1 MPLKLTTYYHGKD
14 IPDLPGNNT
23 FHSKELFQ
31 IYEATPGYSPL
42 LIVATEDGKPV
53 ARLLAAIRKTKKW
66 LPSCLVK
73 QCVVYGEGEFLEK
86 TFTAEQKDSLPNIR
100 EREEEVFGEMLEHLT
115 QEASR
120 TCILIEFRNLDN
132 SMFGYRSFR
141 NNDYFPVNWLR
152 VRNSLHSS
160 KKAEDRFSPSRLRQI
175 KKGLKNGAK
184 VEEAHTTDEIRD
196 FSRML
201 HKVYSSRIRRYFPA
215 NDFFRHMNSML
226 IRGKQAKIFI
236 VKYKEKII
244 GGSVC
249 IYSGENAFIWFSG
262 GMRKTYALQS
272 PGILAVW
279 KALEDAHER
288 GFRHLEFMD
297 VGLPFRRHGY
307 RDFVLRFGGKQSSTR
322 RWFRVSW
329 PWLNK
334 LMVKFYV

>member
-1 MPLKLTTYYHGKD
+1 MPLKLTTYYRGKD

-31 IYEATPGYSPL
+31 IYESTPGYTPL
-42 LIVATEDGKPV
+42 LIVATEKGRPV

-66 LPSCLVK
+66 LPSSLVK
-73 QCVVYGEGEFLEK
+73 QCVVYGAGEFLNN
-86 TFTAEQKDSLPNIR
+86 SLPASK
-100 EREEEVFGEMLEHLT
+100 EKEEEIFGEMLEHLT
-115 QEASR
+115 
-120 TCILIEFRNLDN
+120 EFRNLDN
-132 SMFGYRSFR
+132 SMFGYRFFR
-141 NNDYFPVNWLR
+141 KNDFFPVNWLR
-152 VRNSLHSS
+152 VRNSLHSTQ
-160 KKAEDRFSPSRLRQI
+160 KAEDRFSPSRIRQI

-184 VEEAHTTDEIRD
+184 VEEAHTVEEIKE

-226 IRGKQAKIFI
+226 IKGKQAKIFI

-249 IYSGENAFIWFSG
+249 IYSGDNAFIWFSG

-288 GFRHLEFMD
+288 GFRHMEFMD
-297 VGLPFRRHGY
+297 VGLPFRKHGY

-322 RWFRVSW
+322 RWFRISW
-329 PWLNK
+329 TWLNN
-334 LMVKFYV
+334 LLVKFYV

>member
-152 VRNSLHSS
+152 VRNSLH
-160 KKAEDRFSPSRLRQI
+160 
-175 KKGLKNGAK
+175 
-184 VEEAHTTDEIRD
+184 TTDEIRD

-215 NDFFRHMNSML
+215 NDFFRHMNNML
-226 IRGKQAKIFI
+226 IKGKQAKIFI
-236 VKYKEKII
+236 VRYKEKII

-249 IYSGENAFIWFSG
+249 IYSGDNAFLWFSG
-262 GMRKTYALQS
+262 GMRKTYALQY
-272 PGILAVW
+272 PGVLAVW

>member
-86 TFTAEQKDSLPNIR
+86 TFTAEQKD
-100 EREEEVFGEMLEHLT
+100 
-115 QEASR
+115 
-120 TCILIEFRNLDN
+120 
-132 SMFGYRSFR
+132 
-141 NNDYFPVNWLR
+141 
-152 VRNSLHSS
+152 
-160 KKAEDRFSPSRLRQI
+160 RFSPSRLRQI

-215 NDFFRHMNSML
+215 NDFFRHMNNML
-226 IRGKQAKIFI
+226 IKGKQAKIFI
-236 VKYKEKII
+236 VRYKEKII

-249 IYSGENAFIWFSG
+249 IYSGDNAFLWFSG
-262 GMRKTYALQS
+262 GMRKTYALQY
-272 PGILAVW
+272 PGVLAVW